1 MASKLGFM
9 LSTIFFMFIFLISA
23 DMLCISQIKSG
34 LDALATTV
42 GYRIAKEGALTI
54 ATLRMIDGY
63 GAELS
68 ANSTGSPAIGE
79 TYTFSLKKE
88 YKPLILSK
96 NTMVI
101 TVTHSTIVGFY
112 DSYY

>member
-9 LSTIFFMFIFLISA
+9 LSTIFFVFIFLISG

-34 LDALATTV
+34 LDALAVTV
-42 GYRIAKEGALTI
+42 SYRIAKEGTMTVG
-54 ATLRMIDGY
+54 TLRMIDGY
-63 GAELS
+63 GADIS
-68 ANSTGSPAIGE
+68 SSNYGAPAIGE
-79 TYTFSLKKE
+79 AYTFTLKKE
-88 YKPLILSK
+88 YTPLILSK

-101 TVTHSTIVGFY
+101 AVTHTTIVGFY